1 MTAQDPQTQLFAA
14 LKKEL
19 PQHLSLVDE
28 VAGVLGISTDSAYRR
43 IRGEKE
49 LTITD
54 LQKLCSRFKLSL
66 DRLLL
71 ASTGTFV
78 FTGNFV
84 NPTTFKFDEYL
95 TNMVQQVKY
104 MNSFTH
110 KKMFYLCKDIPV
122 FHHFHFRELAA
133 FKYFFWMKAIIN
145 HPDFVAK
152 KFSLNDYPNEYFELG
167 KKALHYYNQLD
178 TVEIWNIENIN
189 STIRQ
194 IEFYRNAHLF
204 SSEADVLEV
213 YGALEKLIY
222 LLEQQADAGY
232 KFVAGDEAHKKQGS
246 FEMYYNEFIVGDNS
260 ILALLDNNKMAFN
273 IHSIIN
279 FMMTTDADFCDKT
292 YANLQNLMRR
302 STLISQ
308 VSEIERARFFKFLR
322 SRITARMQNNSDQ

>member
-1 MTAQDPQTQLFAA
+1 MTAHDPQTQLFAA

-54 LQKLCSRFKLSL
+54 LQKLCTRFRLSL

-71 ASTGTFV
+71 GGSGAFV

-84 NPTTFKFDEYL
+84 NPSTFKFNEYL
-95 TNMVQQVKY
+95 ANMVQQVKF
-104 MNSFTH
+104 MNSFGQ
-110 KKMFYLCKDIPV
+110 KKMFYLCKDIPI

-133 FKYFFWMKAIIN
+133 FKYFFWMKAFIN

-152 KFSLNDYPNEYFELG
+152 KFSLDDYPDEYFELG

-194 IEFYRNAHLF
+194 IEFYRNANLF
-204 SSEADVLEV
+204 SNHDDLLQV
-213 YGALEKLIY
+213 YGALEGLVY

-232 KFVAGDEAHKKQGS
+232 KFETKDGTPQKQGT
-246 FEMYYNEFIVGDNS
+246 FEMYYNEFMVGDNS
-260 ILALLDNNKMAFN
+260 ILALLDGTKIAFN
-273 IHSIIN
+273 VHSIIN

-322 SRITARMQNNSDQ
+322 SRISARTQNMNK

>member
-1 MTAQDPQTQLFAA
+1 MTAQDPQAQLFAA

-54 LQKLCSRFKLSL
+54 LQKLCNRFKLSL

-71 ASTGTFV
+71 GGTGTFV

-95 TNMVQQVKY
+95 ANMVQQVKY
-104 MNSFTH
+104 MNSFEQ
-110 KKMFYLCKDIPV
+110 KKMYYLCKDIPV

-133 FKYFFWMKAIIN
+133 FKYFFWMKAIVN
-145 HPDFVAK
+145 HPDFVAR
-152 KFSLNDYPNEYFELG
+152 KFSLGDYPDEYFELG
-167 KKALHYYNQLD
+167 KKALHYYNQLH

-204 SSEADVLEV
+204 SNEADIAQV

-232 KFVAGDEAHKKQGS
+232 KFTATEGPQKKLGA

-260 ILALLDNNKMAFN
+260 ILALLDNNKIAFN
-273 IHSIIN
+273 VHSIIN

-322 SRITARMQNNSDQ
+322 TRITARTQNNNG